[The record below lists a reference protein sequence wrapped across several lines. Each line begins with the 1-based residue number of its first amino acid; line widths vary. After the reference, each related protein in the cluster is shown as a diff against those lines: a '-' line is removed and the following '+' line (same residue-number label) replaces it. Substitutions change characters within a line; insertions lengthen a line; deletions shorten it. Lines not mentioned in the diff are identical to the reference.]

1 MAIQQPGP
9 RLCASIPLS
18 FIRKNQSGKK
28 KVDAQI
34 TLIPFIDFLLTI
46 VVFLL
51 MSFSATG
58 EIPVAAAELPE
69 AEHGVELQLAPV
81 VSVDASLVTVD
92 GHRVA
97 DTPSLMSDARLSRI
111 EGLVTNLETARR
123 TWEMLHP
130 NEHFSGRV
138 VLQIDRAVDYRV
150 VRKVLFS
157 AAQAGYTDMDFAVRP
172 AE

>member
-1 MAIQQPGP
+1 MAIHQPGA
-9 RLCASIPLS
+9 RLCANIPLT
-18 FIRKNQSGKK
+18 FLRKSQSGKK

-58 EIPVAAAELPE
+58 QIPLASAELPE
-69 AEHGVELQLAPV
+69 AVNAADLPISPV
-81 VSVDASLVTVD
+81 IAIDPSVVTVE

-97 DTPSLMSDARLSRI
+97 DTGSLMSDARVSRI
-111 EGLVTNLETARR
+111 EELVTRLETARR

-130 NEHFSGRV
+130 NETFSGRV
-138 VLQIDRAVDYRV
+138 VLQIDRRVDYRV

-157 AAQAGYTDMDFAVRP
+157 AAQAGYTDIDFAVRP
-172 AE
+172 AR